1 MPNYFSKKLRTL
13 RHMSWSWA
21 LHYYKKR
28 FLMNANY
35 FISKI
40 RGRTFWEM
48 AIEEVTVKIAFS
60 NAYQHHIA
68 RAYHTGE
75 SESQSLTMWKH
86 HAEERGGVILDV
98 GGYIGVFGLLAGSAN
113 PNAKIF
119 IFEPDPTNIEQIKQ
133 NIALNHLANVS
144 ILPMAITDTVGTIN
158 FNIHSSGGKVGGGTH
173 GSITKEKGNLVT
185 PCTTIDAWTMENHLT
200 PTLIKMDIE
209 GAEYRALLGARQT
222 LMNTPGIEIFL
233 ELHPHFLKELGSSAE
248 AVLKLIEEFGY
259 RKLWLDSAKLFVHH
273 WLYRPR

>member
-1 MPNYFSKKLRTL
+1 
-13 RHMSWSWA
+13 
-21 LHYYKKR
+21 
-28 FLMNANY
+28 
-35 FISKI
+35 
-40 RGRTFWEM
+40 
-48 AIEEVTVKIAFS
+48 
-60 NAYQHHIA
+60 
-68 RAYHTGE
+68 
-75 SESQSLTMWKH
+75 
-86 HAEERGGVILDV
+86 
-98 GGYIGVFGLLAGSAN
+98 
-113 PNAKIF
+113 
-119 IFEPDPTNIEQIKQ
+119 
-133 NIALNHLANVS
+133 
-144 ILPMAITDTVGTIN
+144 MAITDTVGTIN

-259 RKLWLDSAKLFVHH
+259 RKLWLDSAKFFVHY